1 MADKFVTKRHRL
13 DPINEPI
20 YSFAE
25 VPRAKRNLPKSVVV
39 EINSRQKWISLLG
52 EVLLLC
58 NEAAN
63 RRKASQYVPPG
74 HRGKPLS
81 LEYIADRFDL
91 DDPLRGYTVRS
102 SVEGWLQGFVTVT
115 DFTTWQSYFRWDSM
129 RRESEITDESIDYL
143 HELDE
148 ETETLTWM
156 KERVRD
162 LDGKI
167 AWELSQ
173 QVHDGD
179 YSREGVVWPR
189 IAEISLL
196 AGIGCGSWLLQLI
209 IDQLE
214 APESKYQWLVLQ
226 ASENAVSFYEKF
238 GFVRVGA
245 VARYDSPNKTE
256 DSDDSDDDKSSSE
269 EDSDSDYSDDSDGSN
284 DSDASD
290 NSDSDDSE
298 DSDDSDDDDD
308 DDNESKKKKQK
319 LNIKTKKK
327 KRTKK
332 KR

>member
-1 MADKFVTKRHRL
+1 MCREPEEICQKVVWSKLQIGTRL
-13 DPINEPI
+13 LF
-20 YSFAE
+20 S
-25 VPRAKRNLPKSVVV
+25 PRAFRRNPQPNIFYIFILFNVVRSVLHLVC
-39 EINSRQKWISLLG
+39 RQKWISLLG

-63 RRKASQYVPPG
+63 RRKAAQYVPPD

-102 SVEGWLQGFVTVT
+102 EVEGWLQGFVTVT

-129 RRESEITDESIDYL
+129 RRESEITDQSIDYL
-143 HELDE
+143 HEMDE
-148 ETETLTWM
+148 ETETQTWM

-189 IAEISLL
+189 VAEISLL
-196 AGIGCGSWLLQLI
+196 AGLGCGSWLLQLI

-214 APESKYQWLVLQ
+214 APDSKYQWLVLQ

-245 VARYDSPNKTE
+245 VARYDSAEKKE
-256 DSDDSDDDKSSSE
+256 DENGNMVSGGVDVS
-269 EDSDSDYSDDSDGSN
+269 
-284 DSDASD
+284 
-290 NSDSDDSE
+290 
-298 DSDDSDDDDD
+298 
-308 DDNESKKKKQK
+308 
-319 LNIKTKKK
+319 L
-327 KRTKK
+327 
-332 KR
+332 

>member
-1 MADKFVTKRHRL
+1 MSNPDKFVTKRHRL
-13 DPINEPI
+13 DPINEPL
-20 YSFAE
+20 YSFSD
-25 VPRAKRNLPKSVVV
+25 VPRARRGMKDSVVL
-39 EINSRQKWISLLG
+39 EIKQRHKWISLLG

-91 DDPLRGYTVRS
+91 DDPLRGYCVRS
-102 SVEGWLQGFVTVT
+102 KIEGWLQGFVTVT

-129 RRESEITDESIDYL
+129 RRESEITDNSIDYL
-143 HELDE
+143 HEHDD
-148 ETETLTWM
+148 ETETRTWM

-179 YSREGVVWPR
+179 YEREGVVWPR
-189 IAEISLL
+189 VAEISLL
-196 AGIGCGSWLLQLI
+196 AGIGCGSWMLQLI

-214 APESKYQWLVLQ
+214 SPDSKYQWLVLQ
-226 ASENAVSFYEKF
+226 ASENAVTFYERF

-245 VARYDSPNKTE
+245 VARYDAAKKDEDPNT
-256 DSDDSDDDKSSSE
+256 SDDD
-269 EDSDSDYSDDSDGSN
+269 
-284 DSDASD
+284 
-290 NSDSDDSE
+290 
-298 DSDDSDDDDD
+298 
-308 DDNESKKKKQK
+308 
-319 LNIKTKKK
+319 
-327 KRTKK
+327 
-332 KR
+332 